1 MRPARAVLYHAGYM
15 AGPLSGLHR
24 RGFEFRCPGPLRA
37 VVALLLAS
45 LPSVARA
52 QEEGTRPVVDALSVG
67 PSACLQ
73 APALAEQIVM
83 WLRRPTLDRRLAVSV
98 VDAPDGVSFVIERDG
113 EVVGK
118 RRLDVERA
126 ACQQIHAAVA
136 LGVAVALD
144 ATVLDDL
151 GVRTGGPPD
160 RGLSAAFPV
169 DPMPPPLP
177 AAFAPDWPRSPPDAL
192 APPPAAGPAPRR
204 RDPVLTA
211 AVQGMVLVGVLPR
224 ATIGV
229 APSAEITVL
238 RGFDLRVSG
247 LATGSSD
254 VEIGSG
260 RAEAGLFAGRLD
272 ACATRVLL
280 EDVARVRGCAGLLVG
295 AVLAKGVDLPD
306 PRTTASVWIAPAV
319 RVDARWSFGPV
330 FGLVLGVDGFVPGR
344 KPEFQL
350 VDAQGEVVEAETFPL
365 AGVGVSVGPS
375 LTF

>member
-1 MRPARAVLYHAGYM
+1 V
-15 AGPLSGLHR
+15 
-24 RGFEFRCPGPLRA
+24 
-37 VVALLLAS
+37 LLAAWP
-45 LPSVARA
+45 LSVARA
-52 QEEGTRPVVDALSVG
+52 QDEGTRPVLDALTVG

-83 WLRRPTLDRRLAVSV
+83 WLRRPTLDRRLSVQV
-98 VDAPDGVSFVIERDG
+98 VDAPDGVHFVVERDG

-151 GVRTGGPPD
+151 GVRSGGPA
-160 RGLSAAFPV
+160 GAALSAELSP
-169 DPMPPPLP
+169 DIMPPPLP
-177 AAFAPDWPRSPPDAL
+177 AAFAPAWPGSPSGPPDRP
-192 APPPAAGPAPRR
+192 APPPSLAPSRR
-204 RDPVLTA
+204 KDPVLTA

-224 ATIGV
+224 ATVGV
-229 APSAEITVL
+229 APSAEITIM

-247 LATGSSD
+247 LATGTSD

-272 ACATRVLL
+272 VCATRVLL
-280 EDVARVRGCAGLLVG
+280 EDVARIRGCAGLLVG
-295 AVLAKGVDLPD
+295 AVLASGVDLPD
-306 PRTTASVWIAPAV
+306 SRTTASPWIAPAV
-319 RVDARWSFGPV
+319 RVDARWSFGPI
-330 FGLVLGVDGFVPGR
+330 FGLLLGVDGFVPGR
-344 KPEFQL
+344 KPEFQV
-350 VDAQGEVVEAETFPL
+350 VDAQGKVVDAEAFPL
-365 AGVGVSVGPS
+365 AGLGVSVGPS

>member
-1 MRPARAVLYHAGYM
+1 M

-24 RGFEFRCPGPLRA
+24 SELEGHRRRSLAALCA
-37 VVALLLAS
+37 VLVAWA
-45 LPSVARA
+45 PRVARA
-52 QEEGTRPVVDALSVG
+52 QDEGARPVIEALTVS

-73 APALAEQIVM
+73 APALADQITM
-83 WLRRPTLDRRLAVSV
+83 WLRRPTLDRRLAVQV
-98 VDAPDGVSFVIERDG
+98 VDAPDGVHFVIERDG

-118 RRLDVERA
+118 RSLDVERA

-151 GVRTGGPPD
+151 GVRSSGPPD
-160 RGLSAAFPV
+160 PSLSTAFPP

-177 AAFAPDWPRSPPDAL
+177 AAFAPAWPRANASPDRP
-192 APPPAAGPAPRR
+192 APPPSPPPERP

-224 ATIGV
+224 VTLAV
-229 APSAEITVL
+229 APSAEITIV
-238 RGFDLRVSG
+238 RGFDLRISG
-247 LATGSSD
+247 LATGTSD

-260 RAEAGLFAGRLD
+260 RAEAGLFAGRID

-280 EDVARVRGCAGLLVG
+280 EDVARVRGCAGLVAG
-295 AVLAKGVDLPD
+295 AVLASGVDLPD
-306 PRTTASVWIAPAV
+306 PRTTASPWIAPAV
-319 RVDARWSFGPV
+319 RADARWSFGPV

-344 KPEFQL
+344 KPEFQV
-350 VDAQGEVVEAETFPL
+350 VDDQGKVVDVEAFPL